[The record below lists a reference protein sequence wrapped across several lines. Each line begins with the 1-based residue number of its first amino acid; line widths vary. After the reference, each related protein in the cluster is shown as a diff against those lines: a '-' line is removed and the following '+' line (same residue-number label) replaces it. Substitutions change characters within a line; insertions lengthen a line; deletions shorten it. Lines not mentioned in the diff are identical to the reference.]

1 MFCPHW
7 IFFSFFLLL
16 SFVNPALHLFP
27 LLCGCCQEAQARL
40 LISLIVGAARTFNRV
55 DPDHTHIAKYTYN
68 LSDRLVMRA
77 QPFPHMPRAP
87 GMFQPQPAAPTAPQ
101 RPVVQEHSDV
111 IHDTQFDYY
120 GLQLATASSDRTIGI
135 HVARAGAPLNR
146 VATLTGHDGPVW
158 MVSWAHPRFG
168 NLLASASYDQKA
180 IIWKEIP
187 QGSANWVPVH
197 VIDLHQGSVNAV
209 QWAPEEF
216 GPVVATASSDG
227 AVAITTYC
235 GGCWQPSIK
244 LSNNS
249 NHIAHAMGA
258 MCVSFAPFKSTLAD
272 RMLVASGGCDSHVRL
287 WVSPSSVENGLAFEL
302 HQVIEAHGD
311 WVRDVAFCPTS
322 PASRFVVLASC
333 GQDKTVV
340 IHRKPWEQLSA
351 EINGGPAQAAEWER
365 SVIAFTEPVW
375 RLSWAPSGEM
385 LVVTNAQSEVF
396 VLREGADFT
405 EPWIKLSLKD
415 FQQ

>member
-1 MFCPHW
+1 
-7 IFFSFFLLL
+7 
-16 SFVNPALHLFP
+16 
-27 LLCGCCQEAQARL
+27 
-40 LISLIVGAARTFNRV
+40 
-55 DPDHTHIAKYTYN
+55 
-68 LSDRLVMRA
+68 
-77 QPFPHMPRAP
+77 MPRAP
-87 GMFQPQPAAPTAPQ
+87 GQFQRQPVNPAAAPPAAPQPPA
-101 RPVVQEHSDV
+101 VQEHSDV

-120 GLQLATASSDRTIGI
+120 GLQLATASSDRTVGI
-135 HVARAGAPLNR
+135 HVARAGAPLHR
-146 VATLTGHDGPVW
+146 VATLTGHEGPVW

-168 NLLASASYDQKA
+168 NLLASASYDQRA
-180 IIWKEIP
+180 IIWKETP
-187 QGSANWVPVH
+187 QGSSRWAPVH
-197 VIDLHQGSVNAV
+197 VVDIHRGSVNAV

-227 AVAITTYC
+227 AVAITSYQ

-249 NHIAHAMGA
+249 NQIAHAMGA
-258 MCVSFAPFKSTLAD
+258 TSVSFAPFKSTVMD
-272 RMLVASGGCDSHVRL
+272 HMLVASGGCDCHVRL
-287 WVSPSSVENGLAFEL
+287 WVSPCSPEGGLAFEL

-333 GQDKTVV
+333 GQDKNVV
-340 IHRKPWEQLSA
+340 IYRKPWEQLCA
-351 EINGGPAQAAEWER
+351 EVGEGPSQATEWER
-365 SVIAFTEPVW
+365 SVIQFDEPIW

-405 EPWIKLSLKD
+405 EPWIKLPLRD
-415 FQQ
+415 FQE